1 MCQHGGIPKGTPPT
15 QRRKGE
21 ELWEE
26 VTGKEAVI
34 RMNKIKVIKK
44 KRKGKN
50 PRVRSTAQQR
60 EHV

>member
-1 MCQHGGIPKGTPPT
+1 M
-15 QRRKGE
+15 
-21 ELWEE
+21 WEE

-44 KRKGKN
+44 KRERKE
-50 PRVRSTAQQR
+50 PRVRSTAQHR